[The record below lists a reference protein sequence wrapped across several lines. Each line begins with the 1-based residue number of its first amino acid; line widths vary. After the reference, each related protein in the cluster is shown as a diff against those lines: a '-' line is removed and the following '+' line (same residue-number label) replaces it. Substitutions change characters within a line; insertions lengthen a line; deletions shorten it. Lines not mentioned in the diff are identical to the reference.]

1 MRLRPEQNCL
11 RSHLWLWGKGEAR
24 EEQQAMPRFGSP
36 RPFSRSSLVQAQG
49 RGSLRLLSSQEEDFI
64 RPSSREEAQ
73 QLWEAEKVKMRQVL
87 DRQQKQMVEDSQWL
101 RREERCLVSGPPLS
115 LPRPRDAPQSVLH
128 TFYSGT

>member
-1 MRLRPEQNCL
+1 ML
-11 RSHLWLWGKGEAR
+11 
-24 EEQQAMPRFGSP
+24 
-36 RPFSRSSLVQAQG
+36 
-49 RGSLRLLSSQEEDFI
+49 LLSSQEEDFI

-101 RREERCLVSGPPLS
+101 RREERCLVSGSPLS
-115 LPRPRDAPQSVLH
+115 LPSLRDAPPSILH

>member
-1 MRLRPEQNCL
+1 
-11 RSHLWLWGKGEAR
+11 
-24 EEQQAMPRFGSP
+24 MPRFGSP

-101 RREERCLVSGPPLS
+101 RREERCLVSGRPLFPYPGRGM
-115 LPRPRDAPQSVLH
+115 LPKAFSILSTLEPKSSALVFSAGPYGL
-128 TFYSGT
+128 YE